1 MMMNNMITD
10 EQLAEIT
17 SGVVDGMPPTTQEVA
32 MALELQERRAAD
44 RNFFMYGI
52 AEPDGRAYM
61 EEVCVSNDIGILQ
74 LIVDELN
81 LNEGTD
87 GYRVVALHTALPL
100 THPEREELEEY
111 HKASQAAR
119 DIWAERQRQQA
130 VKGFSTQQD
139 DTYIGGELA
148 AAAISYI
155 EPMEAADYWPADWH
169 DNSFRPS
176 DYRRNM
182 VKAAALLIAEIERL
196 DRQQSQEGPRNE

>member
-1 MMMNNMITD
+1 MNNMITD

-139 DTYIGGELA
+139 DTYIGGNWRRLPSVISNQWRPPITGPQTGMITA
-148 AAAISYI
+148 SGRQTIVAI
-155 EPMEAADYWPADWH
+155 W
-169 DNSFRPS
+169 
-176 DYRRNM
+176 
-182 VKAAALLIAEIERL
+182 
-196 DRQQSQEGPRNE
+196 

>member
-1 MMMNNMITD
+1 MNNMITD